1 MATPVNNELNKKS
14 VQEKGAPFAY
24 ESPLVVIVGPTASG
38 KSAVGLQLA
47 KNFGGE
53 IICADSRTIYKGMD
67 IGTAKPTR
75 EEQAIVPHWGLDLV
89 EPGETFTAAD
99 FQKYAREKIRDIRAR
114 GHVPFVVGGTGLYID
129 GLIFDYQFGKPAKKM
144 RQKLEQLSLEQLH
157 KYCANNNI
165 SLPENQQNRRYVIRA
180 IEQKSINTKR
190 LIEPLPNTVIVGITT
205 KPAVL
210 RARIE
215 QRSEQLFDDGM
226 VEEAKK
232 LGKKYGWNSEAMT
245 GNIYRLTKQFLDGEL
260 SEAELRQKFIT
271 SDWHLA
277 KRQLTWL
284 KRNPYIVW
292 KQREDVYHFVA
303 QVLAQS
309 SSNVLL

>member
-14 VQEKGAPFAY
+14 VQEKEVSFAS

-38 KSAVGLQLA
+38 KSAVGLHLA

-99 FQKYAREKIRDIRAR
+99 FQKYAREKICDIRAR

-157 KYCANNNI
+157 EYCANNNI

-190 LIEPLPNTVIVGITT
+190 LTEPLPNTIIVGITT